1 MEKYEVIET
10 LGDGAFGIV
19 YKAIHNQT
27 KEVVAIKEFKRKFYS
42 IEECKNLREVKSLV
56 TLQERQDHENLI
68 KILEMIFTNDKTLYL
83 VFTYMKE
90 NLYDVMKS
98 RSIKKFSETQIKC
111 IMHQVIKGI
120 HYMHK
125 YGFFHRDLKPENIL
139 VDGDLV
145 KIADFGL
152 AREIRSVPPYT
163 DYVST
168 RWYRAPECLLKSTNY
183 NSPVDIWALGCIMV
197 ELFNLKPIF
206 PGNSEKEVLFKI
218 CGAIGVPNNSG
229 SNKIITFAKKID
241 FKFPV
246 NIQTPPLS
254 SIIPDASK
262 EALDII
268 GEMLQW
274 DPAKR
279 LTTAGL
285 LAHPFFTSTSVPT
298 RILTPDNE
306 VFKKG
311 KVFKKEIDKKQK
323 EETKDQANLQMDDE
337 LNKFLEST
345 QDFNDC
351 KYHFKHMLSYH

>member
-1 MEKYEVIET
+1 MEKYEIIET
-10 LGDGAFGIV
+10 LGDGAFGVV
-19 YKAIHNQT
+19 YKAVHTQT
-27 KEVVAIKEFKRKFYS
+27 KDIVAIKEFKRKFYS

-98 RSIKKFSETQIKC
+98 RTVKKFSESQIKC
-111 IMHQVIKGI
+111 IMYQMIKGI

-125 YGFFHRDLKPENIL
+125 YGFFHRDLKPENVL

-197 ELFNLKPIF
+197 ELFNLKAIF

-218 CGAIGVPNNSG
+218 CGVLGVPTNSG
-229 SNKIITFAKKID
+229 NNKIVTIAKKID

-246 NIQTPPLS
+246 NIQTPQLS

-262 EALDII
+262 DAIDII
-268 GEMLQW
+268 NEMLQW

-279 LTTAGL
+279 ATTSTLLT
-285 LAHPFFTSTSVPT
+285 HPFFTNSEIPT
-298 RILTPDNE
+298 RLLTPNNE
-306 VFKKG
+306 TFKPG
-311 KVFKKEIDKKQK
+311 KVFRKEVRIQNK
-323 EETKDQANLQMDDE
+323 EGKSEDNHSNMEE

-351 KYHFKHMLSYH
+351 K